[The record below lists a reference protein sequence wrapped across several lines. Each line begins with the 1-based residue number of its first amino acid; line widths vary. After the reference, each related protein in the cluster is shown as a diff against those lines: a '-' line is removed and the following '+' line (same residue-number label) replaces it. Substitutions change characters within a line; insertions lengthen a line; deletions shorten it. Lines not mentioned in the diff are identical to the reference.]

1 MDENRTQQRKKTR
14 QKRRGEMLK
23 IVQKLIKMKYS
34 VNPIHRIL
42 HCTYPQLELA
52 IYLVMNDLN
61 YEEFKTRVI

>member
-1 MDENRTQQRKKTR
+1 
-14 QKRRGEMLK
+14 MLK

-42 HCTYPQLELA
+42 HCTYTQLELA